1 MLVSTAIVTTDAP
14 ARYAKQLLS
23 HLGHKVTME
32 PLLDQPP
39 PAGRL
44 VFAYGVGTVLPMPG
58 QLILRATAADL
69 ESLARV
75 QDVLQRHLE
84 KFGARRE
91 LAVSWGPVEPSVDD
105 ETIPGQPTP
114 ASAEADV
121 AQSAENS
128 DLAAGLDP
136 DRAQQS

>member
-32 PLLDQPP
+32 PLPDQPA

-44 VFAYGVGTVLPMPG
+44 VFAYGIGTVMPLNG
-58 QLILRATAADL
+58 DLVMRAAAANA
-69 ESLARV
+69 EALARV
-75 QDVLQRHLE
+75 QDVLGRHLL

-91 LAVSWGPVEPSVDD
+91 LVISWQPAELIADDSTGDSDAPAGPAVSTTGAAD
-105 ETIPGQPTP
+105 
-114 ASAEADV
+114 SAGRSAAEKAD
-121 AQSAENS
+121 STS
-128 DLAAGLDP
+128 D
-136 DRAQQS
+136 

>member
-44 VFAYGVGTVLPMPG
+44 VFAYGVGTVLPLNGDLVM
-58 QLILRATAADL
+58 RAAAANA
-69 ESLARV
+69 EALARV
-75 QDVLQRHLE
+75 QDVLGRHLL

-91 LAVSWGPVEPSVDD
+91 LVISWQPAESIADGKVGDSATAADSAPDQVPPDPQSKSTDGPGD
-105 ETIPGQPTP
+105 
-114 ASAEADV
+114 
-121 AQSAENS
+121 
-128 DLAAGLDP
+128 
-136 DRAQQS
+136 

>member
-32 PLLDQPP
+32 PLPDQPA

-44 VFAYGVGTVLPMPG
+44 VFAYGIGTVLPLNGELVM
-58 QLILRATAADL
+58 RAAAANA
-69 ESLARV
+69 EALARV
-75 QDVLQRHLE
+75 QDVLGRHLL

-91 LAVSWGPVEPSVDD
+91 LVINWQPAQSVADGAIPVTGDPATDAPSDSAPD
-105 ETIPGQPTP
+105 TAE
-114 ASAEADV
+114 SAEA
-121 AQSAENS
+121 QSEKADS
-128 DLAAGLDP
+128 AGG
-136 DRAQQS
+136 

>member
-32 PLLDQPP
+32 PLPDQPA

-44 VFAYGVGTVLPMPG
+44 VFAYGIGTVMPLNG
-58 QLILRATAADL
+58 DLVMRAAAANS
-69 ESLARV
+69 EALARV
-75 QDVLQRHLE
+75 QDVLGRHLL

-91 LAVSWGPVEPSVDD
+91 LVISWQPAESIADDPDSDSEGTAAPTSAASTSVD
-105 ETIPGQPTP
+105 QPSQGSQTP
-114 ASAEADV
+114 RS
-121 AQSAENS
+121 
-128 DLAAGLDP
+128 
-136 DRAQQS
+136 